1 MSPLPPG
8 VDWIPV
14 DEALAR
20 LRARTEPLPLPVETL
35 PLRQA
40 AGRIL
45 AAPATALRD
54 NPPSA
59 NAAVDGWGYAAA
71 TAAPTMPVAAG
82 RAAPG
87 RPYPGRVPA
96 GQAVRIL
103 TGAPLPDGV
112 DSVAM
117 QEDATLDGNRVT
129 LRLPRAGANTRPAG
143 EDAREGAPLLP
154 AGRRLGPAELALL
167 AATGTGAVAVRQRL
181 RVGVLSTGDE
191 IAEPGSPAPAHR
203 TYDANRPMLL
213 TLLKGWGFDAVDL
226 GIQPDDAGAIRAAL
240 DRGAAE
246 CHALIS
252 SGGASAGDEDHI
264 AQLLRAEGDLTAW
277 RIAMKPGRPL
287 ALARWNGTPV
297 FGLPGN
303 PVAAFVCAL
312 IFARPALASLAGA
325 GWLVPPRFKVPAAF
339 TRRWPAGRREWL
351 RARLTAEGGVE
362 TFPSEGSGRV
372 SGLSWAEGLVDLGD
386 GGGAVTPGDPVD
398 FLPFHGLLD

>member
-1 MSPLPPG
+1 

-20 LRARTEPLPLPVETL
+20 LRTRTQPLDLPAELVPLHA
-35 PLRQA
+35 A

-45 AAPATALRD
+45 AAPVAALRD

-71 TAAPTMPVAAG
+71 TARPVMPVAGG

-87 RPYPGRVPA
+87 QPYAGRVPE

-103 TGAPLPDGV
+103 TGAPLPEGV
-112 DSVAM
+112 DTVAM
-117 QEDATLDGNRVT
+117 QEDATCDGGQVT
-129 LRLPRAGANTRPAG
+129 LRLPRAHANARPAG
-143 EDAREGAPLLP
+143 EDAQAGATLLAAGHRLRP
-154 AGRRLGPAELALL
+154 ADLALL
-167 AATGTGAVAVRQRL
+167 AATGTAAVPARQRL

-191 IAEPGSPAPAHR
+191 IAEPGARAPAHR

-213 TLLKGWGFDAVDL
+213 ALLEDWGLEAVDL
-226 GIQPDDAGAIRAAL
+226 GIQPDDPGAIRAAL

-246 CHALIS
+246 CHAIIS

-264 AQLLRAEGDLTAW
+264 ARLLRTEGDLTAW

-287 ALARWNGTPV
+287 ALARWGGAPV

-312 IFARPALASLAGA
+312 IFARPALAALAGA
-325 GWLVPPRFKVPAAF
+325 GWPEAPRFRVPAAF
-339 TRRWPAGRREWL
+339 SRRWPEGRREWL
-351 RARLTAEGGVE
+351 RARLTPDGAAELFV
-362 TFPSEGSGRV
+362 SEGSGRV
-372 SGLSWAEGLVDLGD
+372 SGLSWAQGLVDLGHA
-386 GGGAVTPGDPVD
+386 GGSIDPGDLVD
-398 FLPFHGLLD
+398 FLPFSGFRLT